1 MWDRLPFQSVPYNN
15 FLVCTCV
22 LPIDCAYILIFPKK
36 PGMCY
41 DDPMNVVFMGSP
53 EFALPSLD
61 ALSANHELDL
71 VGVFTQPDRPAG
83 RGRKLRSS
91 PVKLRGNELGV
102 SIYQPDSLK
111 SPEIISVLQTLN
123 TELIVVAAYGKILP
137 PKILDLPKFGSINV
151 HASLLP
157 RWRGAAPIQAAIR
170 AGDSD
175 TGVTIMKMDPGLDT
189 GPILSQSRI
198 AIHSSAT
205 GGNLSELL
213 ADLGAKLLLETIPG
227 YISGELQPYEQDEN
241 QATYAP
247 LLKKSDGRLDFMRS
261 AIELERQIRA
271 FDPWPSSFFEWG
283 NKRICIHKAVALNND
298 TLEPGAVGKIE
309 GMPAIGANPGTLL
322 LQIVQPAGRNEM
334 PGEDFIRGAEGIL
347 NTNLLAD
354 QA

>member
-1 MWDRLPFQSVPYNN
+1 
-15 FLVCTCV
+15 
-22 LPIDCAYILIFPKK
+22 
-36 PGMCY
+36 
-41 DDPMNVVFMGSP
+41 MNIVFMGSP
-53 EFALPSLD
+53 EFAIPSLD
-61 ALSANHELDL
+61 ALSAKHELDL

-111 SPEIISVLQTLN
+111 SPEIISILQALN
-123 TELIVVAAYGKILP
+123 TELIVVAAYGLILP

-157 RWRGAAPIQAAIR
+157 RWRGAAPIQAAIQ
-170 AGDSD
+170 AGDSY

-189 GPILSQSRI
+189 GPILSQRRI
-198 AIHSSAT
+198 AIHSSDT
-205 GGNLSELL
+205 GGTLSERL
-213 ADLGAKLLLETIPG
+213 ADLGAELLLKTIPG
-227 YISGELQPYEQDEN
+227 YISGELHPHN
-241 QATYAP
+241 QEDNKATYAP
-247 LLKKSDGRLDFMRS
+247 MLKKSDGRLDFMRP

-271 FDPWPSSFFEWG
+271 FAPWPSSFFEWG
-283 NKRICIHKAVALNND
+283 NNRIRIHKADALSD
-298 TLEPGAVGKIE
+298 GTLEPGVVGKIE
-309 GMPAIGANPGTLL
+309 DKPAIGANPGTLL

-334 PGEDFIRGAEGIL
+334 PGEDFIRGAGGFL